1 MLRIFSIAQLI
12 ITAILGCML
21 VSSPL
26 YGQSESTLKEF
37 FDRKIVV
44 VKIDMP
50 GSFHGVDIYPRRA
63 SLIDWK
69 EYRSE
74 LKKYGTALHR
84 GQRVTLTKIKAKRK
98 HIEFQLNGGG
108 HGIIMNLT
116 GCNCSEER
124 NSRERDL
131 QSKIDCEDDPE
142 RKRELEAELDRLES
156 ERRRLN
162 PETMEKR
169 IAWEKGQREGAGSRF
184 NIRYESKL
192 TALDKTPQ
200 SVMAA
205 LSDYVEFPTEQV
217 GPNVTS
223 GAGQQEAQTVSEN
236 LWLERDSTGGRH

>member
-1 MLRIFSIAQLI
+1 MLRSFSIAQLI

-131 QSKIDCEDDPE
+131 QSKIDCHAEMDKLRQTEIQLRQRTPE
-142 RKRELEAELDRLES
+142 EVEKDRREI
-156 ERRRLN
+156 RRR
-162 PETMEKR
+162 
-169 IAWEKGQREGAGSRF
+169 
-184 NIRYESKL
+184 
-192 TALDKTPQ
+192 
-200 SVMAA
+200 
-205 LSDYVEFPTEQV
+205 
-217 GPNVTS
+217 
-223 GAGQQEAQTVSEN
+223 VSAIVA
-236 LWLERDSTGGRH
+236 ERSQP